1 MLFRERQLMSSFKPG
16 DWVILSSSSDSR
28 SLAQVQETYSDS
40 NKAKLYWPSENS
52 AAVCPE
58 MQYYELWHPKVGE
71 WCWFINPNC
80 APLLAQF
87 VKMQDQ
93 SFWINNEYES
103 VLGYK
108 ANKFGHYSGNIGP
121 KDEDYVFVYCEPFIG
136 QLPTF
141 IKDQS

>member
-1 MLFRERQLMSSFKPG
+1 MNSFKLD
-16 DWVILSSSSDSR
+16 DWVR
-28 SLAQVQETYSDS
+28 VMEGHAK
-40 NKAKLYWPSENS
+40 NKIFKVTGLLGTDVLLGNCFNYKADH
-52 AAVCPE
+52 C
-58 MQYYELWHPKVGE
+58 ELWQPKVGE
-71 WCWFINPNC
+71 WCWFINDNC

-93 SFWINNEYES
+93 SFWINNEYKS

-136 QLPTF
+136 QLPTHL
-141 IKDQS
+141 KDLS